1 MTGEDRPPSA
11 TLVGWVSER
20 LRGSGGLVECEVR
33 GASMGSGLP
42 DGSMVRV
49 RCDGAHDAP
58 LGTVVALDLGGA
70 LTIHRL
76 VHRGRSRRALGWVV
90 TEGDANLTCDAPVPA
105 EALLGRVDAVRA
117 ERGDWIPVDVA
128 VPAPATRPRITALVR
143 RVVCRATEFHP
154 RAARAIKGAVVL
166 AMTPFVWLRPYP
178 ESAVRHASV
187 AHRPRS

>member
-1 MTGEDRPPSA
+1 MTGDDRPPSA

-76 VHRGRSRRALGWVV
+76 VHRGRSPRARGWVV
-90 TEGDANLTCDAPVPA
+90 TEGDANLTCDAPVP
-105 EALLGRVDAVRA
+105 ERSLVGRVDAVRTA
-117 ERGDWIPVDVA
+117 AGEWTPLDVA
-128 VPAPATRPRITALVR
+128 VTTPSARARPTRLVR
-143 RVVCRATEFHP
+143 WVVCQATEFHP
-154 RAARAIKGAVVL
+154 RVARAIKGVVVL
-166 AMTPFVWLRPYP
+166 AMTPLVWLRPYP
-178 ESAVRHASV
+178 AGAVRRASV
-187 AHRPRS
+187 AHRPKG

>member
-1 MTGEDRPPSA
+1 MTGDDRPPSES
-11 TLVGWVSER
+11 LVGWVSQR

-42 DGSMVRV
+42 DGSTVRV

-58 LGTVVALDLGGA
+58 LGTLVALDLGGA

-105 EALLGRVDAVRA
+105 EALVGRVDAVRGTTG
-117 ERGDWIPVDVA
+117 EWTPVDLA
-128 VPAPATRPRITALVR
+128 VPLRRSRRWVTRLVR
-143 RVVCRATEFHP
+143 RVVCGATEIHP
-154 RAARAIKGAVVL
+154 RAAQMIKGMVVG
-166 AMTPFVWLRPYP
+166 AMTPLVWLRPYP
-178 ESAVRHASV
+178 ADAPRRASL
-187 AHRPRS
+187 AHRRRS